1 MLSAVLDLLL
11 PSVCPGC
18 RLAAGP
24 DLCPAC
30 LASLPAILHPCA
42 WCGAP
47 RKDAGADCAACAGR
61 GFAHIAATTVRWHY
75 AGAMK
80 RLVGDAKAG
89 ARPAAARVLAA
100 LMAENVD
107 VSLEESPPT
116 LVVPVP
122 PAPGRRPGPHLATG
136 LARRLARRLGLPCRT
151 GLLAATRFPAEQ
163 HALSATDRE
172 RNVADLFR
180 CRAEVAGTVILVD
193 DLVTSGATAS
203 AAAKALRATGAQR
216 VLLCCLARTP
226 RRGERALVAGAKPAA
241 GTDPVDDDAES
252 APAGP
257 SFF

>member
-1 MLSAVLDLLL
+1 MWSAVLDLLL

-18 RLAAGP
+18 HLAAGP

-30 LASLPAILHPCA
+30 FASLPAIISPCA

-47 RKDAGADCAACAGR
+47 RKDPEADCSACAGR
-61 GFAHIAATTVRWHY
+61 GFTHIAAIAVTWHY
-75 AGAMK
+75 AGTVK

-89 ARPAAARVLAA
+89 ARPAAARVLAGLLPGLA
-100 LMAENVD
+100 AFYQDDE
-107 VSLEESPPT
+107 PPN
-116 LVVPVP
+116 LVVPIP

-136 LARRLARRLGLPCRT
+136 LARRLARRHRLPCRP
-151 GLLAATRFPAEQ
+151 GLLVATRFPAEQ

-180 CRAEVAGTVILVD
+180 CRESLTGTVVLVD

-203 AAAKALRATGAQR
+203 AAAKALRAAGALQ

-226 RRGERALVAGAKPAA
+226 RRGELALIGGAKPTAA
-241 GTDPVDDDAES
+241 IDAADDDSES
-252 APAGP
+252 EPTGP